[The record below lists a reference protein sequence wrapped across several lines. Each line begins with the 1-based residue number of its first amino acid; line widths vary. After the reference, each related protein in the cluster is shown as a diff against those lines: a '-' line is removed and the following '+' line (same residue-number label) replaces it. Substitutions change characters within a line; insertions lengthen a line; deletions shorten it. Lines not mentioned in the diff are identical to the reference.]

1 MKRSRVGVIVVVV
14 LVVLIA
20 GGVWTYSSRRAAG
33 VRDTLRLVKDT
44 SQDTAT
50 TTKVKT
56 ALLLS
61 KHVSAFDTTVA
72 TARGE
77 VTLSGEVPT
86 EEVKGLAAAIA
97 RDTTGVSAVHN
108 NLTVNPGVG
117 ANPEAASIGDR
128 VADLEIKTLVTDHL
142 AQSAELQNEHITVQ
156 VSKRRVSLDGT
167 VDSPA
172 QRRVAD
178 RIALLVPG
186 VMELTSNLTVT
197 TAAGTPESPDDKLA
211 HRVEFEL
218 YATKAVALK
227 EVQVRSQD
235 GSVYL
240 SGKVGSRAEKLL
252 AERVTQSVEGVKK
265 VVNNLSAS
273 EEPR

>member
-142 AQSAELQNEHITVQ
+142 AQSAELLNEHITVQ

-235 GSVYL
+235 GSVFL

-252 AERVTQSVEGVKK
+252 AERVTQSVDGVKK